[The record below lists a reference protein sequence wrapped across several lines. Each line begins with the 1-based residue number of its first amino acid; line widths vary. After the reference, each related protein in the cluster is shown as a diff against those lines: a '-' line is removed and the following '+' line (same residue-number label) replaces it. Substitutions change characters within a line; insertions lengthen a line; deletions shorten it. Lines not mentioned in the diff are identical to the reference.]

1 MTSYASIVGPAQAE
15 EHQQEPVKVKPEV
28 TVKETENYA
37 NGTSSSQDEHWE
49 EVKGKAKKEIR
60 SKQKSRMN
68 DRQGRGYRRYDQP
81 KKSENGI
88 KKGET
93 NVKKSVPEGER
104 SVNEDAKASESELDE
119 SEKATEQKQIKPF
132 IPAPPPSVNP
142 WTKRQTEANVPKR
155 TMSPKKVLP
164 PSSQQV
170 VYVGSK
176 SKNEVP
182 KEPKKIIETKPEIS
196 KSSEAKSA
204 VANLK
209 DWPQLGAVKAE
220 AKEQAKPQETKQPE
234 VVPPQQPKVVPPQQ
248 PTVKEI
254 VPPQHPT
261 IKEIVPPQQPTVK
274 EIVPPQQP
282 TVKEIVPPQQ
292 PTIKEI
298 VPLLIPLPKLS
309 LDNPSS
315 IAWDSIVEEE
325 EALEEG
331 EIPPT
336 PPRHVVP
343 VENPAPSF
351 AKNTEA
357 KRVTGKPL
365 QKKGSIDENKE
376 NKGAPKKKGPKQ
388 RWKPLNIEPGNSRI
402 GKEKSGRRRKRDSIY
417 DSDDYEPRASKPA
430 KSRSKQKQKG
440 SAATTTIFSMRLEDY
455 LGLPAT
461 YAPVPDYGTPET
473 PFVTPFI
480 SPYYMP
486 AVFVPPSSESY
497 VKDLCRR
504 QIEYYFS
511 DENLQKDFFLR
522 RRMDSEGYLPVSLI
536 ASFHRV
542 QALTQDVSL
551 VIQSIK
557 DSGALELRDGVKVRT
572 RANPTKWPIL
582 EEVQRQDGHSVAKV
596 APKAEKTEKSA
607 KELVNESTN
616 SQMESTIN
624 PIPQVPDSMKVKET
638 IELPQKPEEPSV
650 KQNIEELEHQKL
662 PKKLSTEEWI
672 EVKKKLKDRSEKPRL
687 DSNRGPRKV
696 SELQDEMNFQ
706 FDEELENVPVGRQ
719 NTFTDWS
726 DDEEDFSDQEI
737 NKLLIVT
744 APTGTGPSSSR
755 PLKHEG
761 YDRTGDYTSRVKMT
775 QDLAK
780 AIEDG
785 LFYYESELKKKQA
798 GVPAS
803 SFKTINLLSK
813 DEFDKLQKVEESK
826 KKQNVGSYAPPP
838 PLNTP
843 AETNIPIKSDLNPDA
858 PRFFPVTKPA
868 GKPTGDS
875 RKRKTRHS
883 SNPPAESHVGWV
895 MDVKEHRPRTI
906 STSSNAEADYYST
919 SYGSTPGSYSN
930 SWMQHPSHTL
940 LLENGFTQHVY
951 HKYRARC
958 LKERKVLGLGKSAEM
973 NTLFRFW
980 SFFLRDH
987 FNKKMY
993 NEFRQLAKEDS
1004 AAGFRYGYECL
1015 FRLYSYGL
1023 ERKFRPEI
1031 FQHFEEETIA
1041 DYEDGQLYGLEKFWA
1056 FLKYYKYA
1064 HKVKVCPK
1072 IQEFLKKFNTV
1083 DDFREKYPEN
1093 YFEGRPWYNPRR
1105 FRSDS
1110 ENHGRVL
1117 SDRPKREKTRHGS
1130 EIVEPVNRDVAK
1142 LRAQSLR
1149 QNQRRTQSYS
1159 ENRKVRLTPPNKVG
1173 NAASTSSQKDTVVSA
1188 MNGLNESKPVA

>member
-1 MTSYASIVGPAQAE
+1 MNYKIC
-15 EHQQEPVKVKPEV
+15 QQK
-28 TVKETENYA
+28 
-37 NGTSSSQDEHWE
+37 
-49 EVKGKAKKEIR
+49 I
-60 SKQKSRMN
+60 
-68 DRQGRGYRRYDQP
+68 P
-81 KKSENGI
+81 KYLLLL
-88 KKGET
+88 T
-93 NVKKSVPEGER
+93 L
-104 SVNEDAKASESELDE
+104 SELF
-119 SEKATEQKQIKPF
+119 TF
-132 IPAPPPSVNP
+132 
-142 WTKRQTEANVPKR
+142 
-155 TMSPKKVLP
+155 
-164 PSSQQV
+164 
-170 VYVGSK
+170 
-176 SKNEVP
+176 
-182 KEPKKIIETKPEIS
+182 
-196 KSSEAKSA
+196 
-204 VANLK
+204 
-209 DWPQLGAVKAE
+209 
-220 AKEQAKPQETKQPE
+220 
-234 VVPPQQPKVVPPQQ
+234 
-248 PTVKEI
+248 
-254 VPPQHPT
+254 
-261 IKEIVPPQQPTVK
+261 
-274 EIVPPQQP
+274 
-282 TVKEIVPPQQ
+282 
-292 PTIKEI
+292 
-298 VPLLIPLPKLS
+298 
-309 LDNPSS
+309 
-315 IAWDSIVEEE
+315 
-325 EALEEG
+325 
-331 EIPPT
+331 
-336 PPRHVVP
+336 
-343 VENPAPSF
+343 
-351 AKNTEA
+351 
-357 KRVTGKPL
+357 
-365 QKKGSIDENKE
+365 
-376 NKGAPKKKGPKQ
+376 
-388 RWKPLNIEPGNSRI
+388 
-402 GKEKSGRRRKRDSIY
+402 
-417 DSDDYEPRASKPA
+417 
-430 KSRSKQKQKG
+430 
-440 SAATTTIFSMRLEDY
+440 
-455 LGLPAT
+455 
-461 YAPVPDYGTPET
+461 
-473 PFVTPFI
+473 
-480 SPYYMP
+480 
-486 AVFVPPSSESY
+486 
-497 VKDLCRR
+497 
-504 QIEYYFS
+504 
-511 DENLQKDFFLR
+511 
-522 RRMDSEGYLPVSLI
+522 
-536 ASFHRV
+536 
-542 QALTQDVSL
+542 
-551 VIQSIK
+551 
-557 DSGALELRDGVKVRT
+557 
-572 RANPTKWPIL
+572 
-582 EEVQRQDGHSVAKV
+582 
-596 APKAEKTEKSA
+596 
-607 KELVNESTN
+607 
-616 SQMESTIN
+616 
-624 PIPQVPDSMKVKET
+624 
-638 IELPQKPEEPSV
+638 
-650 KQNIEELEHQKL
+650 
-662 PKKLSTEEWI
+662 
-672 EVKKKLKDRSEKPRL
+672 
-687 DSNRGPRKV
+687 NRG
-696 SELQDEMNFQ
+696 
-706 FDEELENVPVGRQ
+706 
-719 NTFTDWS
+719 S

-785 LFYYESELKKKQA
+785 LFYYESELKKKQLLQYVDDSEELSCEIGVNLTEKFGKYNRKILPNSDNLVKPVLKLIYKFIFDVKQLGSLTLQSALLKDIFYIKDKDSKGVA

>member
-1 MTSYASIVGPAQAE
+1 MSIGLFFA
-15 EHQQEPVKVKPEV
+15 
-28 TVKETENYA
+28 
-37 NGTSSSQDEHWE
+37 
-49 EVKGKAKKEIR
+49 R
-60 SKQKSRMN
+60 
-68 DRQGRGYRRYDQP
+68 
-81 KKSENGI
+81 
-88 KKGET
+88 
-93 NVKKSVPEGER
+93 
-104 SVNEDAKASESELDE
+104 
-119 SEKATEQKQIKPF
+119 
-132 IPAPPPSVNP
+132 
-142 WTKRQTEANVPKR
+142 
-155 TMSPKKVLP
+155 
-164 PSSQQV
+164 
-170 VYVGSK
+170 
-176 SKNEVP
+176 EVP

-672 EVKKKLKDRSEKPRL
+672 EV
-687 DSNRGPRKV
+687 GI
-696 SELQDEMNFQ
+696 M
-706 FDEELENVPVGRQ
+706 
-719 NTFTDWS
+719 
-726 DDEEDFSDQEI
+726 
-737 NKLLIVT
+737 
-744 APTGTGPSSSR
+744 
-755 PLKHEG
+755 
-761 YDRTGDYTSRVKMT
+761 
-775 QDLAK
+775 
-780 AIEDG
+780 
-785 LFYYESELKKKQA
+785 
-798 GVPAS
+798 
-803 SFKTINLLSK
+803 
-813 DEFDKLQKVEESK
+813 
-826 KKQNVGSYAPPP
+826 
-838 PLNTP
+838 
-843 AETNIPIKSDLNPDA
+843 KS
-858 PRFFPVTKPA
+858 
-868 GKPTGDS
+868 
-875 RKRKTRHS
+875 
-883 SNPPAESHVGWV
+883 
-895 MDVKEHRPRTI
+895 
-906 STSSNAEADYYST
+906 
-919 SYGSTPGSYSN
+919 
-930 SWMQHPSHTL
+930 
-940 LLENGFTQHVY
+940 
-951 HKYRARC
+951 C
-958 LKERKVLGLGKSAEM
+958 
-973 NTLFRFW
+973 
-980 SFFLRDH
+980 
-987 FNKKMY
+987 
-993 NEFRQLAKEDS
+993 
-1004 AAGFRYGYECL
+1004 
-1015 FRLYSYGL
+1015 
-1023 ERKFRPEI
+1023 
-1031 FQHFEEETIA
+1031 
-1041 DYEDGQLYGLEKFWA
+1041 
-1056 FLKYYKYA
+1056 
-1064 HKVKVCPK
+1064 
-1072 IQEFLKKFNTV
+1072 
-1083 DDFREKYPEN
+1083 
-1093 YFEGRPWYNPRR
+1093 
-1105 FRSDS
+1105 
-1110 ENHGRVL
+1110 
-1117 SDRPKREKTRHGS
+1117 
-1130 EIVEPVNRDVAK
+1130 
-1142 LRAQSLR
+1142 
-1149 QNQRRTQSYS
+1149 
-1159 ENRKVRLTPPNKVG
+1159 
-1173 NAASTSSQKDTVVSA
+1173 
-1188 MNGLNESKPVA
+1188 